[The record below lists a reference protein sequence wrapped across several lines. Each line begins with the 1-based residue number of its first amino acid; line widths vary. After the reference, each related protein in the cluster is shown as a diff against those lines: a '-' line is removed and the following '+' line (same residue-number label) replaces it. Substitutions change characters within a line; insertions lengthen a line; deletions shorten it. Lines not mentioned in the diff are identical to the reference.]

1 MKNNMKHQARVS
13 HQRDTRGGQED
24 CLEILVI
31 DMASSHSTPTFKMP
45 STMTNNTKD
54 QTSNYPL
61 GCNVM
66 VKPTT
71 PAYPLGCS
79 IMAKPGKDQNPSYP
93 LGCTIM

>member
-1 MKNNMKHQARVS
+1 MKNNMERQAWVS
-13 HQRDTRGGQED
+13 NKCNLHGSQQTFLSQ
-24 CLEILVI
+24 
-31 DMASSHSTPTFKMP
+31 STPTFKMP
-45 STMTNNTKD
+45 SIKTNNTKD
-54 QTSNYPL
+54 QTNNYPL

-79 IMAKPGKDQNPSYP
+79 VMAKPGKDQNPSYP